1 MGLARCAS
9 ERGRRPIFQSYKVI
23 AVETKLSHAQ
33 ETRMYVDKFPTRY
46 KITRLLC
53 VAFLKWVVGE
63 GWSMEGPEGLK
74 VSESLECIQY
84 TLTLWLW
91 ISKESLTFEGLDSLK
106 IVRCF
111 TGEIWRS
118 GGQSNVG
125 CGVDRL

>member
-1 MGLARCAS
+1 
-9 ERGRRPIFQSYKVI
+9 
-23 AVETKLSHAQ
+23 
-33 ETRMYVDKFPTRY
+33 
-46 KITRLLC
+46 
-53 VAFLKWVVGE
+53 
-63 GWSMEGPEGLK
+63 MEGPEGLK

-84 TLTLWLW
+84 TYVDSFESRALTLWLW

-118 GGQSNVG
+118 GGQGNVG